1 MRVLSKSKAAFAA
14 FGFDKWKRNAAAAC
28 AATLL
33 LGIPVANAQEREA
46 KAAVTEE
53 ERGEREVATATDASR
68 EDDDSTPKTSPDRSP
83 GESTVRTPVTDDD
96 EPGGKTAN
104 TKTRERA
111 SAPTKR
117 LAPPRV
123 PKAPATLQPNVTT
136 AQTLGSTVVPTTTV
150 AYVPG
155 FIATLSLMGEVDT
168 NARRVAIDPK
178 APVNQNP
185 EVVADA
191 LMRGQLSLAGALV
204 RPKQRFNL
212 RLDAGGKMFAALA
225 TERMGVA
232 QLQSN
237 VDVVVAPAVA
247 FYGRLFSKVRA
258 QVSLARSYTIHRADV
273 GASIAVWGP
282 FSIRPSIY
290 GAGFHGVGTPQFSSA
305 ASGLGLGGSAR
316 LTAQERIDL
325 SGDMG
330 LRVYPFAYPVD
341 DEGNIAGPISGRRV
355 DAPFRATL
363 SFSSARLLFLNVSYT
378 ILRNASNSFGESFT
392 RHRLR
397 ALVGARL
404 PALVTLSAQGSLQVT
419 TYDQGVSVGQRLF
432 LADDDESQNVLQIK
446 LSRPLLEGIAIEGR
460 VAFFGNELARE
471 GVRFSRT
478 TLSIGLRANL

>member
-1 MRVLSKSKAAFAA
+1 MRALSKSKAAPKAA
-14 FGFDKWKRNAAAAC
+14 FDFDKWKRPAAAAL
-28 AATLL
+28 AATCFF
-33 LGIPVANAQEREA
+33 GAPIGSATPREET
-46 KAAVTEE
+46 KAAV
-53 ERGEREVATATDASR
+53 ALPA
-68 EDDDSTPKTSPDRSP
+68 DDDSAVKTSPTRA
-83 GESTVRTPVTDDD
+83 PVTDGDGHDD
-96 EPGGKTAN
+96 GKGGGKRRAEEDRGQ
-104 TKTRERA
+104 RERNSLDA
-111 SAPTKR
+111 TAPTKR
-117 LAPPRV
+117 LAPPKV

-136 AQTLGSTVVPTTTV
+136 AQTLGSTVVPTTAV

-155 FIATLSLMGEVDT
+155 FVATLSVMGEVDT

-178 APVNQNP
+178 APANQNP

-191 LMRGQLSLAGALV
+191 LMRGQMSLAGALV

-225 TERMGVA
+225 SERMGVA

-282 FSIRPSIY
+282 FTIRPSVY
-290 GAGFHGVGTPQFSSA
+290 GAGFHGVGTPQFSST

-316 LTAQERIDL
+316 LTAQERLDL

-341 DEGNIAGPISGRRV
+341 EQGNIAGPISGRRV

-378 ILRNASNSFGESFT
+378 LLRNASNSFGESFT

-446 LSRPLLEGIAIEGR
+446 LSRPLLEGISIEGR

-478 TLSIGLRANL
+478 TLSVGLRANL